1 MREGLDSVNQCV
13 AIHESALQVVN
24 FQVIIEKIETYI
36 FICFKKAILVKNTVG
51 EDTIHRV
58 KQNLLWFGNGISVFT
73 SKIFNPD
80 V

>member
-1 MREGLDSVNQCV
+1 MREGLDSVNQWV
-13 AIHESALQVVN
+13 TIHESTLQVVN
-24 FQVIIEKIETYI
+24 YRVIIEKIETYI

-51 EDTIHRV
+51 EDTIHKV